1 MSTGTTV
8 QIIGAV
14 VDVEFPSDQIPKIY
28 DALLI
33 DEADITL
40 EVQQQL
46 GDGVVRTI
54 AMGSSEGLQR
64 GMAVSNTGQAITVPV
79 GKKTLGRIMDVL
91 GKPIDNKGDI
101 GAETSM
107 PIHRMPPSYEDQAA
121 TTELLETGIKVVDL
135 IMPISKGGKVGLFGG
150 AGVGKTVT
158 LMELINNIAKGHGGY
173 SVFAGVGER
182 TREGNDFYHEMTESG
197 VIDKVS
203 LVYGQMNE
211 PPGNRLRV
219 ALTGLTMAEAF
230 RDEGRDVLMFI
241 DNIYRYTLAGTE
253 VSALLGR
260 MPSAVGYQPTLAEE
274 MGVLQ
279 ERIASTKTGSITSF
293 QAVYVPADDLTD
305 PSPATTFAH
314 LDATLVLS
322 RQIAELG
329 IYPAVDPLDS
339 TSRIL
344 DPLVIGQEH
353 YDCARGVQ
361 AVLQRYKELQDIIA
375 ILGMDEL
382 SEEDKQSVT
391 RARKIQRFLSQP
403 FAVAETFTGAPGK
416 YVQLADTI
424 RGFNGIVA
432 GDYDHMPEQAFYMVG
447 SIDEAV
453 EKAETMK

>member
-1 MSTGTTV
+1 MSTGNV
-8 QIIGAV
+8 VEVIGAV
-14 VDVEFPSDQIPKIY
+14 VDVEFPRDGVPKVY
-28 DALLI
+28 DALLVT
-33 DEADITL
+33 EQEGLTL

-46 GDGVVRTI
+46 GDGIVRTI
-54 AMGSSEGLQR
+54 AMGASEGLRR
-64 GMAVSNTGQAITVPV
+64 GLEVSNTGQPITVPV
-79 GKKTLGRIMDVL
+79 GQKTLGRIMDVL
-91 GKPIDNKGDI
+91 GNPIDEKGPI
-101 GAETSM
+101 GEEKRM
-107 PIHRMPPSYEDQAA
+107 PIHRVPPTYDEQATA
-121 TTELLETGIKVVDL
+121 TEILETGIKVIDL
-135 IMPISKGGKVGLFGG
+135 VMPIVKGGKIGLFGG

-158 LMELINNIAKGHGGY
+158 LMELIRNIAVEHSGF

-182 TREGNDFYHEMTESG
+182 TREGNDFYHEMTDGG

-219 ALTGLTMAEAF
+219 ALSGLTMAEHF
-230 RDEGRDVLMFI
+230 RDEGRDVLMFV

-274 MGVLQ
+274 MGALQ
-279 ERIASTKTGSITSF
+279 ERITSTKTGSITSF

-322 RQIAELG
+322 RQVAELG

-339 TSRIL
+339 SSRIL
-344 DPLVIGQEH
+344 DPNVVGNEH
-353 YDCARGVQ
+353 YDTARGVQ
-361 AVLQRYKELQDIIA
+361 GILQRYKELKDIIA

-382 SEEDKQSVT
+382 SEDDRLAVS

-403 FAVAETFTGAPGK
+403 FFVAEVFTGSPGK
-416 YVQLADTI
+416 YVSVKDTI
-424 RGFNGIVA
+424 SSFKQILEGEM
-432 GDYDHMPEQAFYMVG
+432 DQYPEQAFYMIG
-447 SIDEAV
+447 GIDEVA
-453 EKAETMK
+453 EKAKTL

>member
-8 QIIGAV
+8 EIIGAV
-14 VDVEFPSDQIPKIY
+14 VDVEFPRDSIPQVHEALTIE
-28 DALLI
+28 DANL
-33 DEADITL
+33 TL

-54 AMGSSEGLQR
+54 AMGSSEGLKR
-64 GMAVSNTGQAITVPV
+64 GMSVTATGGPITVPV
-79 GKKTLGRIMDVL
+79 GEKTLGRVMDVL
-91 GKPIDNKGDI
+91 GEPVDEAGPIGEDKRM
-101 GAETSM
+101 A
-107 PIHRMPPSYEDQAA
+107 IHREAPSLEDQAA
-121 TTELLETGIKVVDL
+121 TLEILETGIKVIDL
-135 IMPISKGGKVGLFGG
+135 IMPIAKGGKIGLFGG

-158 LMELINNIAKGHGGY
+158 LMELIRNIAIEHSGY

-182 TREGNDFYHEMTESG
+182 TREGNDFYHEMKDAG
-197 VIDKVS
+197 VLDKVA

-219 ALTGLTMAEAF
+219 ALSGLTIAENF

-241 DNIYRYTLAGTE
+241 DNIYRYSLAGVE

-274 MGVLQ
+274 MGMLQ
-279 ERIASTKTGSITSF
+279 ERITSTKTGSISSF

-339 TSRIL
+339 TSRQL
-344 DPLVIGQEH
+344 DPLVIGDEH
-353 YDCARGVQ
+353 YNTAREVQ
-361 AVLQRYKELQDIIA
+361 ATLQRYKELQDIIA

-382 SEEDKQSVT
+382 SEEDKLTVS

-403 FAVAETFTGAPGK
+403 FFVAETFTGSPGK
-416 YVQLADTI
+416 YVSLADTI
-424 RGFNGIVA
+424 RGFQGIVR
-432 GDYDHMPEQAFYMVG
+432 GEYDSLPEQAFYMVG
-447 SIDEAV
+447 TIEEAV
-453 EKAETMK
+453 EKAKTL